1 MRCWRLEPCSST
13 FCSTRW
19 SSSLP
24 CVASRACSS
33 GSGQRTTPTTRRS
46 PPAPV
51 GPWEPPGLPSSST
64 LGCSACKPVACSVHS
79 PTKLISAWRHNFEST
94 DSSHL
99 LRRRGRH
106 LRVREHVHDRLH
118 PQGAQD
124 RDLLGLPSV
133 LHRNAEDRGLWRPGS
148 HRRRDDARQA
158 PLRGRR
164 APADHQADRCR
175 SWRAEGRD
183 LCQPVLEAPVRAGA
197 RPHRRAAAPGHEGAH
212 VVGEHERGEPGSRD
226 RQEGDPQLRRRRR
239 SVRPPHIHR
248 PATPAGRPAVHPNNR
263 FGLVLVEGVIRV
275 GLVLGYLSLIAL
287 LPDVRRVFQYHGAE
301 HKTINAFESGWPLE
315 VSSVRR
321 ASLLHPRCGTGFL
334 LVVLVVSV
342 IVFSVVAL
350 FNPNWFWLITSRVLA
365 LPLIAGAGFELI
377 RFMAR
382 NRTNPVVKVMLLPVL
397 ATQKFTTREPSD
409 DMLEVAIVAFNSAR
423 EGEEDTA
430 GAAA

>member
-1 MRCWRLEPCSST
+1 MPPEASAPEAVAAPKKEQFFYGGQAVIEGVMMRGKRHYAVAVRLPSTKQIVVDRGELKASIYVNRFWKLPFVRGLALIGEQLHLGMKSLMWSANMNAGAQGVVIGKKEIRSS
-13 FCSTRW
+13 
-19 SSSLP
+19 
-24 CVASRACSS
+24 VAVA
-33 GSGQRTTPTTRRS
+33 GVFGLLIFI
-46 PPAPV
+46 
-51 GPWEPPGLPSSST
+51 GLP
-64 LGCSACKPVACSVHS
+64 
-79 PTKLISAWRHNFEST
+79 
-94 DSSHL
+94 L
-99 LRRRGRH
+99 L
-106 LRVREHVHDRLH
+106 L
-118 PQGAQD
+118 A
-124 RDLLGLPSV
+124 GL
-133 LHRNAEDRGLWRPGS
+133 
-148 HRRRDDARQA
+148 
-158 PLRGRR
+158 
-164 APADHQADRCR
+164 
-175 SWRAEGRD
+175 
-183 LCQPVLEAPVRAGA
+183 
-197 RPHRRAAAPGHEGAH
+197 
-212 VVGEHERGEPGSRD
+212 
-226 RQEGDPQLRRRRR
+226 
-239 SVRPPHIHR
+239 
-248 PATPAGRPAVHPNNR
+248 AVHR
-263 FGLVLVEGVIRV
+263 SRGFIFVLVEGIIRV

-315 VSSVRR
+315 VPSVRR

-365 LPLIAGAGFELI
+365 IPVIAGAGFELI